1 MIGNLISAGA
11 SIIGGVLGMKGQEAT
26 NAANAQLAREQMAF
40 QREMATTQHQRQ
52 MEDLKAA
59 GLNPA
64 LGIAHGS
71 AGSAVPAGAQ
81 AVMKNVMEP
90 LSSAMMA
97 QASIDQMTA
106 QARKTN
112 AEAFITESLGYE
124 QARATFERTVQQVG
138 LTAQQAN
145 QIAMSTDLI
154 VDQIKTEREKPAQIR
169 QAVKL
174 LSAQTSE
181 SIQRTLTEEQ
191 RTALVTEQTK
201 LVLEQ
206 TALTA
211 ADVAAMETS
220 GNFGRLVKEFGP
232 AAEIVID
239 ALRLLKGGR
248 R

>member
-1 MIGNLISAGA
+1 MLGNLISAGA
-11 SIIGGVLGMKGQEAT
+11 SLIGGFLGMKGQQEA
-26 NAANAQLAREQMAF
+26 NDANIDF
-40 QREMATTQHQRQ
+40 QREMATTQYQRQ
-52 MEDLKAA
+52 VEDLRLA

-71 AGSAVPAGAQ
+71 AGAAVPNP
-81 AVMKNVMEP
+81 AVKNVMEG
-90 LSSAMMA
+90 LSSALMA
-97 QASIDQMTA
+97 QAQIDNLTA
-106 QARKTN
+106 SARKTN

-145 QIAMSTDLI
+145 QVAMSTDLI

-232 AAEIVID
+232 SAEIVID